1 MVSLGRCN
9 GSCNTLDDL
18 SVRTCV
24 LNKTEDVNL
33 NVFIVITRIN
43 ESKASTKRIH
53 VIVNVKLMV
62 VNIIQIKS
70 GIKICVDVIVK
81 IQQKIMYV
89 KTIMFGI
96 LVHKLVKLIYI

>member
-18 SVRTCV
+18 SIRTCV

-43 ESKASTKRIH
+43 ESKALTKHIH
-53 VIVNVKLMV
+53 VIVNINLMF

-89 KTIMFGI
+89 KTIMFEI
-96 LVHKLVKLIYI
+96 LVHKPVKLIYI

>member
-18 SVRTCV
+18 SIRTCV

-43 ESKASTKRIH
+43 ESKALTKRIH
-53 VIVNVKLMV
+53 VIVNVNLMV
-62 VNIIQIKS
+62 ENIIQIKS

-89 KTIMFGI
+89 KTIIFGI
-96 LVHKLVKLIYI
+96 LVHKPVKLIYI